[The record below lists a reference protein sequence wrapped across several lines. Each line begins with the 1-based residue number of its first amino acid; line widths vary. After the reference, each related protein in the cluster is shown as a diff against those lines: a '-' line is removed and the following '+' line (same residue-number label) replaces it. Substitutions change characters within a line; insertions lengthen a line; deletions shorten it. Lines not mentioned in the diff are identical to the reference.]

1 MTRAKGV
8 TMVLLCMI
16 ATSGACAGVVDEA
29 ESATASEEQAAFSY
43 QPMGFAR
50 ATGAGGLVS
59 SFNSAGGA
67 VIVTRAGE
75 GSYRVS
81 FSGLGT
87 WNLGDSSLGN
97 VQIVAE
103 DTSNVRCQF
112 QGTSGTS
119 ALVVSLD
126 CHAPDSS
133 LEDSAFAV
141 LYYRYVMP
149 PPSSQSANHA
159 YTLVED
165 TGVIL
170 SPRFDYNSSGVHNS
184 VTKTGAG
191 RYTVNIANA
200 LAINASVM
208 VTPTPTQ
215 LGQAGNV
222 CSVSSWSAGAV
233 SVECRNHLG
242 SLEDTT
248 FSLSYSVSGPTIDQQ
263 GAHAWFNGTS
273 ANPTYS
279 AALGK
284 VSYCSPA
291 SVTGTRSGSLA
302 TTVVSG
308 DLGSWDAGPFVRAS
322 FVSKYGA
329 AGYCKVESLSS
340 SGTAPSSTG
349 TTTVRCYSATG
360 TVIAT
365 PVFTFTHVTNNPSG
379 PC

>member
-1 MTRAKGV
+1 MTRANGM
-8 TMVLLCMI
+8 TMVLLCTI
-16 ATSGACAGVVDEA
+16 ATSGACIDVADEDEPA
-29 ESATASEEQAAFSY
+29 IASEEQAASSY

-59 SFNSAGGA
+59 SFNSSGG
-67 VIVTRAGE
+67 VVTVTRADV
-75 GSYRVS
+75 GSYRVN
-81 FSGLGT
+81 FQALGT

-103 DTSNVRCQF
+103 GTSNVRCQF
-112 QGTSGTS
+112 KGTSGTTD
-119 ALVVSLD
+119 LTVTVHLD
-126 CHAPDSS
+126 CHSPDSS
-133 LEDSAFAV
+133 LADSAFAV

-149 PPSSQSANHA
+149 PPNSQSANHA
-159 YTLVED
+159 YTLVDD
-165 TGVIL
+165 TGIIP

-184 VTKTGAG
+184 VTKTSVG
-191 RYTVNIANA
+191 RYTVNIPNA

-208 VTPTPTQ
+208 VTPAEFDQP
-215 LGQAGNV
+215 GNV
-222 CSVSSWSAGAV
+222 CSVASWSAGVIA
-233 SVECRNHLG
+233 VECRNPLG

-248 FSLSYSVSGPTIDQQ
+248 FTLSYSVSGPTIDQQ

-273 ANPTYS
+273 ASPTYS

-302 TTVVSG
+302 TMTVFG

-322 FVSKYGA
+322 FVSKYGT

-360 TVIAT
+360 AVIAT
-365 PVFTFTHVTNNPSG
+365 PVFTFTHATNNASG